1 MKRKTLL
8 ALAILLAFI
17 SKGQVAINTNSAAPA
32 ASAML
37 DVSSSSKGMLM
48 PRMTSAQRKA
58 VQNPEK
64 GLLVFDTDLETIY
77 FFNGA
82 KWKPMM
88 TATESTV
95 PMPSRT
101 VEGASAS
108 SGFGASVDIYD
119 NFVVVGA
126 PDDTAKGVAGGA
138 AYVFSKSD
146 GNWKQVAKLSSPA
159 PGANDDFGQAV
170 SISGDLIVV
179 GAPKRNTSGVTE
191 KGAAYVFKRTGHVWN
206 YVASLTVSNGAA
218 YDHFGTAVTTNGT
231 YAIIGAP
238 DADNNGK
245 LNAGLAYVFGL
256 QNGAWTQKIMLQA
269 SDPSA
274 EAKYGYSID
283 IWQTRLVVGAPAAP
297 VPHNGNTNGG
307 AAYIYN
313 NTDAAGFT
321 WILANKITPVG
332 YTHNDMEFGYAVAIE
347 GDNIV
352 VGAPNYSGIGGGYST
367 SLGLGCAVRFKYQN
381 GTWSFVNIIPEYVEF
396 HRAGTSVALSGGI
409 PLYGMPKTGDGR
421 GKVVVGFNPTRD
433 VYSEDPNEKFNFGG
447 AIAAHNG
454 QFVVTCTKKE
464 YFNNRVYFGLVEP

>member
-159 PGANDDFGQAV
+159 PGINDDFGHAV

-179 GAPKRNTSGVTE
+179 GAPDM
-191 KGAAYVFKRTGHVWN
+191 H
-206 YVASLTVSNGAA
+206 
-218 YDHFGTAVTTNGT
+218 GT
-231 YAIIGAP
+231 
-238 DADNNGK
+238 
-245 LNAGLAYVFGL
+245 
-256 QNGAWTQKIMLQA
+256 M
-269 SDPSA
+269 
-274 EAKYGYSID
+274 
-283 IWQTRLVVGAPAAP
+283 
-297 VPHNGNTNGG
+297 
-307 AAYIYN
+307 
-313 NTDAAGFT
+313 
-321 WILANKITPVG
+321 
-332 YTHNDMEFGYAVAIE
+332 
-347 GDNIV
+347 
-352 VGAPNYSGIGGGYST
+352 
-367 SLGLGCAVRFKYQN
+367 
-381 GTWSFVNIIPEYVEF
+381 
-396 HRAGTSVALSGGI
+396 
-409 PLYGMPKTGDGR
+409 
-421 GKVVVGFNPTRD
+421 
-433 VYSEDPNEKFNFGG
+433 
-447 AIAAHNG
+447 
-454 QFVVTCTKKE
+454 
-464 YFNNRVYFGLVEP
+464 